1 MGREHSIGASN
12 KSRLA
17 GRNPLRRFVLRSVL
31 PFATLLLVLVLA
43 FFRLQAIKPVT
54 DASRA
59 LNKRFGNPAMMRLAG
74 RRYFFAGLIRH
85 EGRRSGRE
93 YATPI
98 WAVPTTEG
106 IVISLPFGEGADWL
120 KNVLAAGRATIET
133 RGETWA
139 VAEPEVIDRENAWPL
154 LPRRAR
160 LLFGLAGIERY
171 LKLRRLS
178 EPSSATVGSGD
189 RRPRSSHS
197 PWRG

>member
-1 MGREHSIGASN
+1 MGREHSIGARN

-43 FFRLQAIKPVT
+43 FFRLQVIKPVT

-139 VAEPEVIDRENAWPL
+139 VAEPEVIDRETAWPL

-178 EPSSATVGSGD
+178 EPPSVTVG
-189 RRPRSSHS
+189 
-197 PWRG
+197 

>member
-98 WAVPTTEG
+98 
-106 IVISLPFGEGADWL
+106 
-120 KNVLAAGRATIET
+120 
-133 RGETWA
+133 
-139 VAEPEVIDRENAWPL
+139 
-154 LPRRAR
+154 
-160 LLFGLAGIERY
+160 
-171 LKLRRLS
+171 
-178 EPSSATVGSGD
+178 
-189 RRPRSSHS
+189 
-197 PWRG
+197 

>member
-31 PFATLLLVLVLA
+31 PFATLLLVLVSA

-139 VAEPEVIDRENAWPL
+139 VAEPEVIERETAWPL

-178 EPSSATVGSGD
+178 EPSSVMVG
-189 RRPRSSHS
+189 
-197 PWRG
+197 

>member
-31 PFATLLLVLVLA
+31 PYATLLLVLVLA

-106 IVISLPFGEGADWL
+106 IVISLPLGEGADWL
-120 KNVLAAGRATIET
+120 KNVLAAGQATIET

-139 VAEPEVIDRENAWPL
+139 VAEPEVIERETAWPL

-178 EPSSATVGSGD
+178 EPSSVMVG
-189 RRPRSSHS
+189 
-197 PWRG
+197 

>member
-1 MGREHSIGASN
+1 L
-12 KSRLA
+12 K
-17 GRNPLRRFVLRSVL
+17 RFVLRVIL
-31 PFATLLLVLVLA
+31 PYATLLLVLAVV

-54 DASRA
+54 EASRA

-139 VAEPEVIDRENAWPL
+139 VAEPEVIDRETAWPL

-178 EPSSATVGSGD
+178 EPSSVMVG
-189 RRPRSSHS
+189 
-197 PWRG
+197 

>member
-1 MGREHSIGASN
+1 MGREHSICASN

-31 PFATLLLVLVLA
+31 PFATLLLGLVLA

-139 VAEPEVIDRENAWPL
+139 VAEPEVIEREIA
-154 LPRRAR
+154 
-160 LLFGLAGIERY
+160 RY

-178 EPSSATVGSGD
+178 EPSSVMVG
-189 RRPRSSHS
+189 
-197 PWRG
+197 